1 MVFYCRNCGKQI
13 QESAASCPDCG
24 ALQRTPESASSAG
37 LKYVL
42 PIGRSGWAIAAGYLG
57 LFAILVVPA
66 PLALG
71 CGILGLRDISRNPK
85 KIGKPRAIFG
95 IVMGG
100 LGSALLAY
108 LILRRYVH

>member
-1 MVFYCRNCGKQI
+1 MVYCRHCGKQI
-13 QESAASCPDCG
+13 PESATACPACG
-24 ALQRTPESASSAG
+24 TLQRTPESASSGG

-71 CGILGLRDISRNPK
+71 CGILGLREISRNPK

-95 IVMGG
+95 IVMGA
-100 LGSALLAY
+100 LGSALLAF
-108 LILRRYVH
+108 LLLVKHIR